1 MELNLILY
9 YVQVKLTNS
18 ELCISTIL
26 EYHNVT
32 MLKM

>member
-9 YVQVKLTNS
+9 YVYVQVKFTDS
-18 ELCISTIL
+18 ELCIS
-26 EYHNVT
+26 ECHNVT